1 MHKWRRAMWRY
12 ANRISLLVMLILIG
26 AIGGFSSEPA
36 HAQSD
41 VAWTA
46 LFFPSTDF
54 TGTSQLVSYPAGV
67 SVNWGNGSPTDPNTG
82 FGIVGIPPDN
92 FSVRFSSNANIPA
105 GTYDFTV
112 VADGG
117 VRLSVNNTVIIDDIA
132 NTGATTQTGTATIT
146 GGMTLLVLEF
156 VEYAGTAL
164 VQITW
169 QASIDTTASTATP
182 VPTNIANAD
191 VAGVDGLALRS
202 GPYLGASLVAVLRPG
217 ITYTV
222 TAQNNAEGTYPWYR
236 VTTNPNGQMGWAS
249 GRFLNVDFMP
259 NSSFNCTVTPE
270 VALTIA
276 QQFNPAL
283 VDTNVAL
290 QCINTVVASTSNFS
304 DTDELTAQEIVTIS
318 TNCSGVL
325 VNPAPEAITSFVET
339 VRSSLTSSDSCTSN
353 SVPTISVPEVSSVF
367 ETLGALPDTGAFA
380 YPRSIMNIRV
390 RPSTR
395 TATLGQI
402 PWGAE
407 AQLLART
414 VQAGDD
420 HWYLIRYGD
429 IVGWIDASFVN
440 VQGNM
445 ADVPIY

>member
-1 MHKWRRAMWRY
+1 MWRY
-12 ANRISLLVMLILIG
+12 VNRISFLVMLILLG
-26 AIGGFSSEPA
+26 VVGSFSIQPA

-54 TGTSQLVSYPAGV
+54 TGTTQLVSYPAGV
-67 SVNWGNGSPTDPNTG
+67 SVNWGLNPPTDPTTG
-82 FGIVGIPPDN
+82 FAVVGIPADN
-92 FSVRFSSNANIPA
+92 FSVRFSANATIPA
-105 GTYDFTV
+105 GIYDFTV

-117 VRLSVNNTVIIDDIA
+117 VRLSVNNTVIIDALA
-132 NTGATTQTGTATIT
+132 NNGATTQTGTATIT
-146 GGMTLLVLEF
+146 GGMSLLVLEY
-156 VEYAGTAL
+156 VEFTGIAL

-169 QASIDTTASTATP
+169 RASADAMPDATP

-191 VAGVDGLALRS
+191 VFGVDGLALRS

-222 TAQNNAEGTYPWYR
+222 TARNNAEGTYPWYR
-236 VTTNPNGQMGWAS
+236 VTTNPSGQMGWAS

-259 NSSFNCTVTPE
+259 NSSFTCSVTPD
-270 VALTIA
+270 VALSIA

-283 VDTNVAL
+283 LDTNVAL
-290 QCINTVVASTSNFS
+290 QCINTVVSATSNFS
-304 DTDELTAQEIVTIS
+304 DTDELTAQDIVNIS
-318 TNCSGVL
+318 INCSGVL
-325 VNPAPEAITSFVET
+325 VNPAPDAVISFVDT
-339 VRSSLTSSDSCTSN
+339 VRSTLTSGEACTEN
-353 SVPTISVPEVSSVF
+353 SVPTISVPELSSVF
-367 ETLGALPDTGAFA
+367 ETLGGLPDTGVVA

-395 TATLGQI
+395 VATVGQI

-420 HWYLIRYGD
+420 HWYLIRYDG
-429 IVGWIDASFVN
+429 IVGWVDASFVN